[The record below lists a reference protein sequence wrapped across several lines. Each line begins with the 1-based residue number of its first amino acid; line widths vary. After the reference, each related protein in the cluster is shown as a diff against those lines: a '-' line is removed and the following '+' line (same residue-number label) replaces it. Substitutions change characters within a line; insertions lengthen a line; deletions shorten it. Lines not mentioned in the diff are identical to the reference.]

1 MKKEKVEEKK
11 TGERRENIKTE
22 WDQNF
27 RAKIKKELQEVKIEC
42 NRLSKMI
49 EEERKEM
56 NIFREE
62 MKEVKEMKSKG
73 NTRKRDNKI

>member
-27 RAKIKKELQEVKIEC
+27 RAKIKKELREEVKIEC
-42 NRLSKMI
+42 NRLSEII
-49 EEERKEM
+49 EEERKEIETFM
-56 NIFREE
+56 EE
-62 MKEVKEMKSKG
+62 MKELREIKL
-73 NTRKRDNKI
+73 KIE